1 MTDGNNSNKIH
12 TGKTSLILALTVI
25 SYSAIAT
32 YLNVRHGIYLPEY
45 TTPLLLGTVVIIIS
59 VAVVRRCFDLYVT
72 SNKICFSFGRQ
83 KDSTRIEMCRPSDGC
98 ADKENAPRSAAVNTR
113 QSVVNGDY
121 TESYETRIAEIE
133 REKANRQADVMRVIH
148 EYTTFVMAEF
158 LSKDD
163 LAILHKNIECLA
175 LGQNH
180 SYEPVRSK
188 HDNTIGS
195 IDLRHFAWNVGE
207 RLDISLTHRAEFIS
221 TIFPV
226 ELKNASVYYLSKNL
240 RVSGSC
246 KIPLDIP
253 KPGDYH
259 FKSEVSGN

>member
-12 TGKTSLILALTVI
+12 TEKTSLILALIVI

-32 YLNVRHGIYLPEY
+32 YLNVRHRIYLPEY
-45 TTPLLLGTVVIIIS
+45 TTPVLLGTVGIIIS
-59 VAVVRRCFDLYVT
+59 VAVVRRCFDLYLT
-72 SNKICFSFGRQ
+72 SHKIRISSGRQ
-83 KDSTRIEMCRPSDGC
+83 KDSTRIEMCRPSDEC

-163 LAILHKNIECLA
+163 LAVLHKNIECLA

-180 SYEPVRSK
+180 LYEPVRSK
-188 HDNTIGS
+188 PDNTIGS

-221 TIFPV
+221 AVFPPSRIEKRIRILSV
-226 ELKNASVYYLSKNL
+226 QESSGLKFL
-240 RVSGSC
+240 
-246 KIPLDIP
+246 
-253 KPGDYH
+253 
-259 FKSEVSGN
+259 